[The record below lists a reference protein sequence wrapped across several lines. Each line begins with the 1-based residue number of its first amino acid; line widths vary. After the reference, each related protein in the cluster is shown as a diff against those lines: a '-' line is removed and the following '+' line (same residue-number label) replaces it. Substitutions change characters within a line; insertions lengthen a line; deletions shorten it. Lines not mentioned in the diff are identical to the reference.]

1 MMNLLYYGYCNNLG
15 TEMAI
20 QVFTEDQLHYIRKG
34 QEKQTI
40 LRSVIDTALNNNQF
54 NDNYVISSLP
64 GLGKSFEMEQAIA
77 KLANEPLQILGN
89 GGMNAFYQDMAM
101 AVYLAKGQ
109 PLNVV
114 LDDCDM
120 LFEDKNL
127 NVTKKMFDNSR
138 VLKYNKNFRAL
149 KGMATEEQF
158 AAMESFSS
166 PTQAGFSIPLNN
178 VTFIILTNRYF
189 PTINQVEEQDAGSKK
204 EQVHTDLYAIRRRT
218 EGETIE
224 MSRNELW
231 GYVANVVLNEKICE
245 KFMPIITLDYKHQML
260 EWCFTRWAYVTE
272 RNLSLVE
279 KMTKDI
285 VRYPNNYKSI
295 WADRY
300 EDKLTKKKLGL

>member
-114 LDDCDM
+114 L
-120 LFEDKNL
+120 EDH
-127 NVTKKMFDNSR
+127 
-138 VLKYNKNFRAL
+138 
-149 KGMATEEQF
+149 G
-158 AAMESFSS
+158 
-166 PTQAGFSIPLNN
+166 
-178 VTFIILTNRYF
+178 
-189 PTINQVEEQDAGSKK
+189 
-204 EQVHTDLYAIRRRT
+204 
-218 EGETIE
+218 
-224 MSRNELW
+224 
-231 GYVANVVLNEKICE
+231 
-245 KFMPIITLDYKHQML
+245 
-260 EWCFTRWAYVTE
+260 
-272 RNLSLVE
+272 
-279 KMTKDI
+279 
-285 VRYPNNYKSI
+285 
-295 WADRY
+295 
-300 EDKLTKKKLGL
+300 